1 MANLIIPNKSKHQYV
16 IGIDFGHGETSAAIC
31 NIEWGKE
38 AGQRELNVIDIDLD
52 RAAREKV
59 ITSAICRTESDG
71 VKVGDEAFEHMTDN
85 NGIRICFKQKPESL
99 DGEAEQLMID
109 FMRVVY
115 SRIREYCEELTDTN
129 HVVYIARPSGWKEDE
144 AKELYRQM
152 ALEAGIPLAGLTSE
166 SRAAIFYAKGPRVNF
181 ANKISKGAMVFD
193 LGSSTLDFTYLSSG
207 EKPIDDGDNLG
218 ASIIDD
224 AIYENMIL
232 MNDDAKEFV
241 QKHPQYVDALKFK
254 ARKFKEK
261 AYSRGPEKKILP
273 GDFLLEEIIPETEPC
288 YKDYSDTFV
297 KLRAKN
303 LAELNSIVDD
313 HTHYMQRIRQMLIDF
328 KNEKISGKTI
338 NGVFLTGG
346 ASRMDFIRPMIAEA
360 LGIPIEDVKI
370 DGDNPSL
377 TISRGIAM
385 LGATD
390 AITYILR
397 EDLQKAMST
406 YSKDKKL
413 MNKFIEELSDT
424 ISNDAW
430 NEVEAACN
438 HWVKNGKTTDMEE
451 LQATIEKRM
460 RSFQSKTPSILN
472 KTLSTFMTNGAED
485 IRKKMNKIISQYEP
499 GREITYSK
507 SVAITNASQ
516 MTKGLVGMSSI
527 INEVCE
533 SISGTVKRI
542 IWDIIIGVLFGL
554 IGLGIRFIIGL
565 FESDEDKRFDNAE
578 KVLEKEFEV
587 KDEVKTK
594 TKRELAKNRQFQTSV
609 SRAIENYFN
618 EVIENNLEQVI
629 IPIE

>member
-1 MANLIIPNKSKHQYV
+1 
-16 IGIDFGHGETSAAIC
+16 
-31 NIEWGKE
+31 
-38 AGQRELNVIDIDLD
+38 
-52 RAAREKV
+52 
-59 ITSAICRTESDG
+59 
-71 VKVGDEAFEHMTDN
+71 
-85 NGIRICFKQKPESL
+85 
-99 DGEAEQLMID
+99 
-109 FMRVVY
+109 
-115 SRIREYCEELTDTN
+115 
-129 HVVYIARPSGWKEDE
+129 
-144 AKELYRQM
+144 
-152 ALEAGIPLAGLTSE
+152 
-166 SRAAIFYAKGPRVNF
+166 
-181 ANKISKGAMVFD
+181 
-193 LGSSTLDFTYLSSG
+193 
-207 EKPIDDGDNLG
+207 
-218 ASIIDD
+218 
-224 AIYENMIL
+224 
-232 MNDDAKEFV
+232 
-241 QKHPQYVDALKFK
+241 
-254 ARKFKEK
+254 
-261 AYSRGPEKKILP
+261 
-273 GDFLLEEIIPETEPC
+273 
-288 YKDYSDTFV
+288 
-297 KLRAKN
+297 
-303 LAELNSIVDD
+303 
-313 HTHYMQRIRQMLIDF
+313 
-328 KNEKISGKTI
+328 
-338 NGVFLTGG
+338 
-346 ASRMDFIRPMIAEA
+346 
-360 LGIPIEDVKI
+360 
-370 DGDNPSL
+370 
-377 TISRGIAM
+377 
-385 LGATD
+385 
-390 AITYILR
+390 
-397 EDLQKAMST
+397 MST

-460 RSFQSKTPSILN
+460 RSFQSKIPSILN

-594 TKRELAKNRQFQTSV
+594 TKRELAKNRQFQTSF